1 MRLFLQI
8 KSGRILDI
16 LWRVFSKTIISLAVV
31 ALDKRRLIIANSALR
46 ALLAIYLPSHVQSA
60 HVVKY
65 SYLLCISLVILSL
78 RLSLGWCCFEWD
90 CCGDAVSSFT
100 EYHEVVQNTG
110 LKFVP

>member
-16 LWRVFSKTIISLAVV
+16 LWGVFSKTIISLAVV

-60 HVVKY
+60 HVVEY
-65 SYLLCISLVILSL
+65 SYLLCIPLVILSL
-78 RLSLGWCCFEWD
+78 RLTLGWCCFEWQH
-90 CCGDAVSSFT
+90 GT
-100 EYHEVVQNTG
+100 VVGTLFLLLLSITRLCRILG
-110 LKFVP
+110 